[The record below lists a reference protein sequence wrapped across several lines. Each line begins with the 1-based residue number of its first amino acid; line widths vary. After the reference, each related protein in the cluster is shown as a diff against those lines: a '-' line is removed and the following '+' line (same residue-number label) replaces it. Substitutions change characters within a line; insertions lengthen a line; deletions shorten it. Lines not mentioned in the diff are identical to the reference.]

1 MECKRVVVTGLGAV
15 TPVGLNKDEFWSSL
29 INGVSGI
36 GPITRFDAAA
46 FPTRIAAEVKGFDPL
61 LYMDRK
67 AAKRTDRFA
76 QLALAAAKQAFD
88 DAKLDGEKIN
98 KNRVGTFI
106 GSGIGGMETMEEQHK
121 ILLEKGPGRISP
133 FFVPMMISNM
143 AAGQVAIAFGFKGP
157 ALTVNTACAT
167 GTNAIGDAFRALQHG
182 LLDMAVAGGTEAA
195 ITPLAVAGF
204 CAARAMSTRNDE
216 PHKACRPF
224 DNDRD
229 GFVMGEGSGI
239 VVLETL
245 EHAQAR
251 GATIYAEVVG
261 FGSSDDAFHE
271 TLPSPGGEGAARCMA
286 QALDDAHLTAADVDY
301 INAHGTST
309 DANDKFE
316 TMAIKT
322 TFGEHA
328 KRVAVSSTKSMTG
341 HLLGAAGAIEFVA
354 TVMAVNQGIIPPTIN
369 YETPDPECD
378 LDYVPNTA
386 RRQEVKVAM
395 SNNFGFGGHNATIV
409 VKRY

>member
-1 MECKRVVVTGLGAV
+1 MEQKRVVVTGLGVV
-15 TPVGLNKDEFWSSL
+15 TPVGQTKDEFWQSL
-29 INGVSGI
+29 VNGVSGI
-36 GPITRFDAAA
+36 GPITRFDATGY
-46 FPTRIAAEVKGFDPL
+46 PTRIAAEVKGFDPL

-67 AAKRTDRFA
+67 AARRTDRFA
-76 QLALAAAKQAFD
+76 QFALAAAKQAVA
-88 DAKLDGEKIN
+88 DARLDLEQID

-182 LLDMAVAGGTEAA
+182 LIDMAVAGGTEAA
-195 ITPLAVAGF
+195 VTPLAVSGF

-216 PHKACRPF
+216 PEKACRPF
-224 DNDRD
+224 DKDRD
-229 GFVMGEGSGI
+229 GFVMGEGAGI

-251 GATIYAEVVG
+251 GATIYAEVAG

-271 TLPSPGGEGAARCMA
+271 TLPAPGGEGAARCMA
-286 QALDDAHLTAADVDY
+286 LALADAQIEPANVDY

-316 TMAIKT
+316 TMAIKS
-322 TFGEHA
+322 TFGDHA
-328 KRVAVSSTKSMTG
+328 YRVAVSSTKSMTG

-354 TVMAVNQGIIPPTIN
+354 TVLSVNQGIIPPTLN

-378 LDYVPNTA
+378 LDYVPNKA
-386 RRQEVKVAM
+386 RTQEVNVAI

-409 VKRY
+409 VKRH